1 MQIQDFIKPR
11 MSVLKMD
18 ADIICSSV
26 IAPDTPNKPA
36 GAPGNRSIWN

>member
-1 MQIQDFIKPR
+1 MNTKVFAQPR

-18 ADIICSSV
+18 SDIVCSSV

-36 GAPGNRSIWN
+36 GAPGNRSLWD